1 MRSPK
6 EILTPEEYRNY
17 RGVRACAMA
26 NIVMG
31 LLILLPGIT
40 LPFALNSE
48 KAANPRGVLIF
59 SLVFGGIIVL
69 FGLASI
75 VGNIAL
81 LRGQRKWSM
90 FVYITSMMWFC
101 MFPVG
106 TLVSIIF
113 LNGLKRYYESID
125 LLQAAET
132 TDG

>member
-40 LPFALNSE
+40 LRFALNSE
-48 KAANPRGVLIF
+48 KAANPRGVLIS

-75 VGNIAL
+75 VGNIAP
-81 LRGQRKWSM
+81 LRSQRKWSM

-106 TLVSIIF
+106 TL
-113 LNGLKRYYESID
+113 
-125 LLQAAET
+125 
-132 TDG
+132 